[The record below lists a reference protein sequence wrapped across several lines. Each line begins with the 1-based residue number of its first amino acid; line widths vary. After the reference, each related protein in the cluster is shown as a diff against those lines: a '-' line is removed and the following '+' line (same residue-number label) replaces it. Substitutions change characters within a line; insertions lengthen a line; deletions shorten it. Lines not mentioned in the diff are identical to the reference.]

1 VRLGG
6 PIGRA
11 DWLSQRLDVLHVC
24 KLRHVEDELQVVVFG
39 IELELQLTSYFRV
52 LVRTRTYSTVVLF
65 HFVVV
70 QDLVGIRYERVDF
83 LRLEERSLL
92 GVFVHPLDFPQGSK
106 ESSFHVQCQLGNSA
120 LVALV
125 EEILHVK

>member
-1 VRLGG
+1 
-6 PIGRA
+6 
-11 DWLSQRLDVLHVC
+11 
-24 KLRHVEDELQVVVFG
+24 VVVFG